1 MQLTPAFSDERRLG
15 AVEPS
20 PGEDHPAPS
29 AASTAIMA
37 RMPPLCEGPPGKRLE
52 VNRTVL
58 WRRTAPGSGAS
69 TLRRRPLLTA
79 SPA

>member
-37 RMPPLCEGPPGKRLE
+37 RMPP
-52 VNRTVL
+52 TV
-58 WRRTAPGSGAS
+58 RGTSGEAP
-69 TLRRRPLLTA
+69 
-79 SPA
+79 